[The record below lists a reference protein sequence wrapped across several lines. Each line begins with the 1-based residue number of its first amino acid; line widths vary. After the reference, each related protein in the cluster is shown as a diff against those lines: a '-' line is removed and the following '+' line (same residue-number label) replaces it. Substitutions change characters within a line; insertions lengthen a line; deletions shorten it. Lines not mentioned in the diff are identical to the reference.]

1 MRDRIIIAVLLSV
14 LVIGAGYVLLSYMA
28 VTAEV
33 QGDACP
39 EVTQEQASAEGIIFE
54 TRQRTEQ
61 RLDLDYDLRRAL
73 NGPPLSCVTVFGQSR
88 CETTGPA
95 YLAGQL
101 GYRGPVTIYDIPDGL
116 TAVVR
121 AHSGMVLCILP
132 DA

>member
-1 MRDRIIIAVLLSV
+1 MRDRIMISVLLSV
-14 LVIGAGYVLLSYMA
+14 LVFGAGYVMLSYMA

-39 EVTQEQASAEGIIFE
+39 EITPAQASAEGINFE
-54 TRQRTEQ
+54 ARQRTEQ

-73 NGPPLSCVTVFGQSR
+73 NGPPLSCVTILGQSR

-101 GYRGPVTIYDIPDGL
+101 GYRGPTTIYDIPDGV

-121 AHSGMVLCILP
+121 AHSGMLLCVMP